1 MQEFEPAAQMTTS
14 APTPHDLQ
22 EQRFRERRAFKR
34 VASSCPCR
42 VITPAADVYCE
53 ILNISLR
60 GIQIS
65 SPTPLSPGNPVS
77 VELENLVHLPGTVV
91 WSDGSRHGIELD
103 RPYEEVWRY
112 IGHCWQ
118 PSTTVGDQGLLPLS
132 NPDLRR

>member
-1 MQEFEPAAQMTTS
+1 MQEFEPATQMNAL
-14 APTPHDLQ
+14 APSPHDLQ
-22 EQRFRERRAFKR
+22 DQQFRERRAFKR

-42 VITPAADVYCE
+42 ILTPASDVYCE

-65 SPTPLSPGNPVS
+65 SPTPLAPGDPVS

-91 WSDGSRHGIELD
+91 WSNGKRHGIELD

-112 IGHCWQ
+112 ISHCWQ
-118 PSTTVGDQGLLPLS
+118 PATTVGDQGALPNS
-132 NPDLRR
+132 NPDLRG